1 MKKAF
6 KKFYDIFTMVEKVAL
21 TALFLFLTFAIV
33 FDVFRRKLVGVSL
46 PWIEELGRY
55 TLVYCTMICASMGIT
70 SDGHAR
76 MDAVVGLLKGKV
88 LKAVRILSNL
98 LPSAACFYLA
108 YWAYVHVQKM
118 AQVGTMTTSL
128 GIPLWLCY
136 LVMPLG
142 MMGIAIRSLVLV
154 GTDIRNFNKEDA
166 VKPTELD
173 SIQELSES
181 VDGEGENT

>member
-1 MKKAF
+1 MKNVF
-6 KKFYDIFTMVEKVAL
+6 KKIYDVFTTVEKVAL
-21 TALFLFLTFAIV
+21 TALFLFLTFAVV
-33 FDVFRRKLVGVSL
+33 FDVFRRKLMGVSL

-76 MDAVVGLLKGKV
+76 MDAVVGLLKGRT
-88 LKAVRILSNL
+88 LKAVRIVSNL
-98 LPSAACFYLA
+98 IPSAACFYLA
-108 YWAYVHVQKM
+108 YWAYVHVEKM
-118 AQVGTMTTSL
+118 ARVGTMTTSL

-142 MMGIAIRSLVLV
+142 MIGIAVRSLVLV
-154 GTDIRNFNKEDA
+154 GTDIRNFNKADEA
-166 VKPTELD
+166 KHTELD
-173 SIQELSES
+173 DIQELSET